1 MMGLSASMRSSA
13 GGNANDR
20 MARAAVAALLAVAL
34 LLTGTGMP
42 VLAAA
47 PGAPG
52 AIRGSIQ
59 DANGQPMTGY
69 RVKVT
74 DAEGKV
80 YESEP
85 TGPDGKFEIQGLPP
99 GTYIY
104 SILDPQG
111 GLIQVKMPPVV
122 LEAGMVV
129 SRPIAIVPRK
139 KGGKGPVIAWVVGG
153 GAAVLALALA
163 GGGGGNDDGGGHHMT
178 PTSAHP
184 SSGL

>member
-1 MMGLSASMRSSA
+1 
-13 GGNANDR
+13 
-20 MARAAVAALLAVAL
+20 MARAAVAALLAAAL
-34 LLTGTGMP
+34 LLTGTGIP
-42 VLAAA
+42 VFAAAQDAPGA

-59 DANGQPMTGY
+59 DANGQPLTGY

-139 KGGKGPVIAWVVGG
+139 KGGKWPAIAWVVGG